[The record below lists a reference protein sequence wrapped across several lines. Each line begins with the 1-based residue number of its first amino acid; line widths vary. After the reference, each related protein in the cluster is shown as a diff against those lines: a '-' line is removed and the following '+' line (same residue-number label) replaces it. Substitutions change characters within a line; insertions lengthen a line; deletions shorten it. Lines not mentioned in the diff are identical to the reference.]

1 MSLNASLYKLM
12 KSPALLLLTLL
23 WASAPAFA
31 QQPLS
36 LSDAIQKGLDNNYQ
50 IQIAEAQQEIAE
62 AQNDWSIAGKY
73 PSIDITVNSQ
83 NNYRDLSNPAGPLTA
98 SNTLNTGVTPGV
110 EASLVLFDGYRVQ
123 ITKDQLEQQAD
134 LAAGN
139 KKLAI
144 ENNIQA
150 VINAYYNAL
159 IQQEQLDVVGEVLEL
174 SRDRVAYQE
183 LRKGYGQSSTFD
195 ILQTQD
201 AYLNDSTN
209 YVQQLNTYEQ
219 AIRNLNLA
227 MGVDELNTSYELTDT
242 LSYTAENY
250 KLEDLRAQMLD
261 NNQQLQNEFI
271 NRELASINTELQ
283 QAAFKP
289 SVNLQA
295 GATYNVGISFGEQTI
310 SFGENSTT
318 NPIPEVA
325 AKTLQGFVNLSASY
339 PLFDGGARQIR
350 LDNAKREE
358 LVAQLNISDLKRSLN
373 NQLANTFAT
382 YNTQKRLVEVTSQ
395 LVNNAR
401 RNLEIAEERFRG
413 GLINSFDYRSI
424 QVSYINA
431 SQQRL
436 NAVFNLKQTETELIR
451 LIGGLVR

>member
-1 MSLNASLYKLM
+1 M
-12 KSPALLLLTLL
+12 KSPALLLLALL
-23 WASAPAFA
+23 WASAPALA

-50 IQIAEAQQEIAE
+50 IQIAEAQQKIAE

-123 ITKDQLEQQAD
+123 ITKDQLEQQAE

-159 IQQEQLDVVGEVLEL
+159 IQQEQLNVVGEVLEL

-183 LRKGYGQSSTFD
+183 LRKDYGQSSTFD

-250 KLEDLRAQMLD
+250 KLADLRTQMLD

>member
-1 MSLNASLYKLM
+1 M

-31 QQPLS
+31 QQPLG

>member
-1 MSLNASLYKLM
+1 M

>member
-1 MSLNASLYKLM
+1 
-12 KSPALLLLTLL
+12 
-23 WASAPAFA
+23 
-31 QQPLS
+31 
-36 LSDAIQKGLDNNYQ
+36 
-50 IQIAEAQQEIAE
+50 
-62 AQNDWSIAGKY
+62 
-73 PSIDITVNSQ
+73 
-83 NNYRDLSNPAGPLTA
+83 
-98 SNTLNTGVTPGV
+98 
-110 EASLVLFDGYRVQ
+110 
-123 ITKDQLEQQAD
+123 
-134 LAAGN
+134 
-139 KKLAI
+139 
-144 ENNIQA
+144 
-150 VINAYYNAL
+150 
-159 IQQEQLDVVGEVLEL
+159 
-174 SRDRVAYQE
+174 
-183 LRKGYGQSSTFD
+183 
-195 ILQTQD
+195 
-201 AYLNDSTN
+201 
-209 YVQQLNTYEQ
+209 
-219 AIRNLNLA
+219 
-227 MGVDELNTSYELTDT
+227 
-242 LSYTAENY
+242 
-250 KLEDLRAQMLD
+250 
-261 NNQQLQNEFI
+261 
-271 NRELASINTELQ
+271 
-283 QAAFKP
+283 
-289 SVNLQA
+289 VNLQA

>member
-1 MSLNASLYKLM
+1 M
-12 KSPALLLLTLL
+12 KSPALLLLALL
-23 WASAPAFA
+23 WASAPALA

-50 IQIAEAQQEIAE
+50 IQIAEAQQKIAE

-123 ITKDQLEQQAD
+123 ITKDQLEQQAE

-159 IQQEQLDVVGEVLEL
+159 IQQEQLNVVGEVLEL

-183 LRKGYGQSSTFD
+183 LRKDYGQSSTFD

-250 KLEDLRAQMLD
+250 KLADLRTQMLD

-271 NRELASINTELQ
+271 NRELASINTELR

>member
-1 MSLNASLYKLM
+1 M
-12 KSPALLLLTLL
+12 KSPLLLLCALFLL
-23 WASAPAFA
+23 PNLGKA
-31 QQPLS
+31 QEALDLS
-36 LSDAIQKGLDNNYQ
+36 GAIQKGLENNYQ
-50 IQIAEAQQEIAE
+50 IKIAEARQSA
-62 AQNDWSIAGKY
+62 AANSNDWAIAGKY
-73 PSIDITVNSQ
+73 PSINLTLNSQ

-98 SNTLNTGVTPGV
+98 ATSLNTGVTPGI
-110 EASLVLFDGYRVQ
+110 EASWVLFDGYRVK
-123 ITKDQLEQQAD
+123 ITKEQLEQQEA
-134 LAAGN
+134 LATGN
-139 KKLAI
+139 RKLAV
-144 ENNIQA
+144 ENTIQA

-159 IQQEQLDVVGEVLEL
+159 IQREQLEVVSEVLEL

-183 LRKGYGQSSTFD
+183 LRKEYGQSSTFD

-209 YVQQLNTYEQ
+209 YVTQRNNYAQ

-227 MGVDELNTSYELTDT
+227 MGVDELETSYQLTDT
-242 LSYTAENY
+242 LSYQAEEY
-250 KLEDLRAQMLD
+250 TLEAMQQQMLN
-261 NNQQLQNEFI
+261 NNQQLQNEFV
-271 NRELASINTELQ
+271 NRELATINTRLQ
-283 QAAFKP
+283 ESEFKP
-289 SVNLQA
+289 NVQLQT
-295 GATYNVGISFGEQTI
+295 GVTYNVGISFGEQTL

-318 NPIPEVA
+318 NQIPEIA

-358 LVAQLNISDLKRSLN
+358 LVSQLNINDLKRNLN
-373 NQLANTFAT
+373 NQLSNTLAT
-382 YNTQKRLVEVTSQ
+382 YNTQKQLVEVTSQ

-413 GLINSFDYRSI
+413 GLINSFDYRTI

-436 NAVFNLKQTETELIR
+436 TAVFNLKQTETELIR
-451 LIGGLVR
+451 LIGGLIR

>member
-1 MSLNASLYKLM
+1 M
-12 KSPALLLLTLL
+12 KSPALLLLALL
-23 WASAPAFA
+23 WASAPALA

-50 IQIAEAQQEIAE
+50 IQIAEAQQKIAE

-123 ITKDQLEQQAD
+123 ITKDQLEQQAE

-183 LRKGYGQSSTFD
+183 LRKDYGQSSTFD

-242 LSYTAENY
+242 LSYTAEDY
-250 KLEDLRAQMLD
+250 ELAALRAQMLD